1 MFNIFIRIRIEGEK
15 MTKDEKN
22 NLTTFLEYLQDKVED
37 CYSDETKNAI
47 KEYLN
52 NIKETSITTK

>member
-1 MFNIFIRIRIEGEK
+1 
-15 MTKDEKN
+15 MTKEEKN